1 MLFKVN
7 RLNNLELL
15 SVLNAVLSASNQ
27 HHRLQVTIPRSGI
40 QNVKP
45 DLLTF
50 KVRVIVMLDLE
61 RDNRR
66 SCVIHVCQD
75 RDAGGRPIAQLAYTE
90 AIRVFVVAEVDCVVG
105 TALHV
110 ATAGVLVIPQKT
122 D

>member
-50 KVRVIVMLDLE
+50 KVRVIVMLELE

-75 RDAGGRPIAQLAYTE
+75 GDAGG
-90 AIRVFVVAEVDCVVG
+90 
-105 TALHV
+105 
-110 ATAGVLVIPQKT
+110 
-122 D
+122 